1 VDLTTYAELAV
12 RLVNSGPQC
21 GGHQDQLSDPD
32 AFRELMADR
41 SDLRGQVTL
50 GDMEALRLLR
60 GELTAIFLASVEG
73 DADRAVDRLN
83 ALLISHPV
91 HPVISGHDKQPW
103 HLHLSDGGSVSDR
116 CAAGAVIGLATVVT
130 QFGAD
135 RLGVCTLAS
144 CQGVF
149 IDTGPHRSR
158 RYCSEQCASRA
169 SVTAFRF
176 RRRAGSGGSAS
187 TAAG

>member
-1 VDLTTYAELAV
+1 MDLTSYAELAV
-12 RLVNSGPQC
+12 RLVNSAPQC
-21 GGHQDQLSDPD
+21 GGHQDQLGGPD
-32 AFRELMADR
+32 AFRELVADR
-41 SDLRGQVTL
+41 ADLRGQVTL
-50 GDMEALRLLR
+50 ADMEALRLLR
-60 GELTAIFLASVEG
+60 EELTAIFLSSVEG
-73 DADRAVDRLN
+73 DAASAVDRLN

-91 HPVISGHDKQPW
+91 HPVISDHDNQPW

-130 QFGAD
+130 QLGAD
-135 RLGVCTLAS
+135 RLGVCSLAS

-149 IDTGPHRSR
+149 IDGGPHRSR

-176 RRRAGSGGSAS
+176 RRAGTGGSAS

>member
-21 GGHQDQLSDPD
+21 GGHQDQLSDLD

-41 SDLRGQVTL
+41 VDLRGQVTL

-73 DADRAVDRLN
+73 DAAGAVDRLN

-91 HPVISGHDKQPW
+91 HPVICGHDNQPW

-116 CAAGAVIGLATVVT
+116 CAAGAVIGLVTVVT

-135 RLGVCTLAS
+135 RLGICTLAS

-149 IDTGPHRSR
+149 IDVGPHRSR

-176 RRRAGSGGSAS
+176 RRRAGAGGSAS